1 MKSDVKIVE
10 LSIFPENLKSELVKP
25 KITKLWYRGVWD
37 QAIFEKCVA
46 VVGSRKMSRYGR
58 QVLGEILPRLCGAGY
73 TIVSGLMYGVDQE
86 AHKIALENGGRTIGV
101 LGYGHGVK
109 IEDGAD
115 RLQEKIIESGGLV
128 VSEYPSGAVPQ
139 RFMFLQRNRIVVAF
153 SELVIVAEAGAKSG
167 SLHTAGLAVKQC
179 KSLYA
184 VPGSIFSP
192 TSTGTNNL
200 IALGIA
206 KALNVENLDL
216 LCAEDNVKLSEKYIK
231 HRMDEI
237 ELNIYST
244 LKLNGPL
251 SVNEL
256 SRNTGVVIGVI
267 QSKLPKLELGGVL
280 IEERGIWRV
289 R

>member
-1 MKSDVKIVE
+1 MKSDIKIAE
-10 LSIFPENLKSELVKP
+10 INTFPEKLKSDLVKP
-25 KITKLWYRGVWD
+25 KVKQLWYLGSWRD
-37 QAIFEKCVA
+37 EIFIKCAA

-58 QVLGEILPRLCGAGY
+58 QVLSEVIPRLCSAGF

-86 AHKIALENGGRTIGV
+86 AHKIALECGGRTIGV
-101 LGYGHGVK
+101 LGYGLGVK

-128 VSEYPSGAVPQ
+128 VSEYPVGTVPQ
-139 RFMFLQRNRIVVAF
+139 RFMFLQRNRIVVAL
-153 SELVIVAEAGAKSG
+153 SEIVVVAEAGAKSG

-179 KSLYA
+179 KEIYA

-192 TSTGTNNL
+192 ISTGTNNI
-200 IALGIA
+200 IAMGIA
-206 KALNVENLDL
+206 KALNVENLNT
-216 LCAEDNVKLSEKYIK
+216 LCMENNVKLSEKYIK

-256 SRNTGVVIGVI
+256 SRNTGVIVGVI
-267 QSKLPKLELGGVL
+267 LSKLLNLEIGGL
-280 IEERGIWRV
+280 IKEERGIWRII
-289 R
+289 